1 MLTVLGLETLLTAD
15 ANAAEPDAAALSL
28 LAAREAARA
37 AKDWEQ
43 ADLLRDQL
51 AALGWE
57 VRDGDDGAK
66 LVAL

>member
-1 MLTVLGLETLLTAD
+1 VPD
-15 ANAAEPDAAALSL
+15 ASAPEPDAAALEL
-28 LAAREAARA
+28 LAAREVARQ

-43 ADLLRDQL
+43 ADSLRDQL
-51 AALGWE
+51 AALGWD